1 MKLTNIALGALALLG
16 AGLMA
21 TSAFAGA
28 GDDAVKGRQAC
39 MKAHGASFGV
49 FMPIMKGEK
58 PFDKAAVAAAFAA
71 EDAAC
76 AAWDKFWAAGAEKGE
91 TLETWAKAE
100 IWSDRKGFETVG
112 GAWYNAATV
121 VKAAGDEAAFK
132 AAIPALGDGCKGCH
146 EKFRRPK
153 E

>member
-1 MKLTNIALGALALLG
+1 MTVSKFAVGALALIG

-58 PFDKAAVAAAFAA
+58 PYDKAAVAAAFAA

-76 AAWDKFWAAGAEKGE
+76 ADWDKFWAAGAEKGE
-91 TLETWAKAE
+91 TMKTWAKPE
-100 IWSDRKGFETVG
+100 IWSDRKGFEAVG
-112 GAWYNAATV
+112 GAWYNAAQA
-121 VKAAGDEAAFK
+121 VKASADEAAFK
-132 AAIPALGDGCKGCH
+132 AAVPALGKGCQGCH
-146 EKFRRPK
+146 EKFRLPK

>member
-1 MKLTNIALGALALLG
+1 MTVRNLAVGALALIG
-16 AGLMA
+16 AGFMA
-21 TSAFAGA
+21 TVALAGA
-28 GDDAVKGRQAC
+28 GDAVKSRQAC

-76 AAWDKFWAAGAEKGE
+76 ANWDKDFAAGTEKGE

-100 IWSDRKGFETVG
+100 IWTDRKGFDAAG
-112 GAWYNAATV
+112 GAWYEAAQV
-121 VKAAGDEAAFK
+121 VKAAADEAAFK
-132 AAIPALGDGCKGCH
+132 AAFPKMGAGCQGCH

-153 E
+153 G

>member
-1 MKLTNIALGALALLG
+1 
-16 AGLMA
+16 MA
-21 TSAFAGA
+21 TSVFAGA
-28 GDDAVKGRQAC
+28 GDDAVKGRQGC

-76 AAWDKFWAAGAEKGE
+76 ADWDKFWAAGAEKGE
-91 TLETWAKAE
+91 TLETWAKPE
-100 IWSDRKGFETVG
+100 IWSDRKGFEAAG
-112 GAWYNAATV
+112 GVWYNAAQA
-121 VKAAGDEAAFK
+121 VKGAADEASFK
-132 AAIPALGDGCKGCH
+132 SAIPGLGDGCKGCH

-153 E
+153 A

>member
-1 MKLTNIALGALALLG
+1 MTVKKLALGAMALIG
-16 AGLMA
+16 VSLMA
-21 TSAFAGA
+21 SSAFAGA

-58 PFDKAAVAAAFAA
+58 PFDKAAIAAAFAA
-71 EDAAC
+71 KDAAC
-76 AAWDKFWAAGAEKGE
+76 ADWDKFFAAGMEKGE
-91 TLETWAKAE
+91 TLETWAKPE
-100 IWSDRKGFETVG
+100 VWTDRKGFDAAG
-112 GAWYNAATV
+112 GAWYEAATK
-121 VKAAGDEAAFK
+121 VKGAADLAAFQ

-153 E
+153 G